1 MKNRLLKSRVL
12 LIITTMEKIQEGE
25 KTSFRVVKKNY
36 ESVSGRELQ
45 ESYEQDL
52 NKGLKREIVEV
63 YEAPREFVFGV
74 LYVLVGGKRAW
85 IFREA

>member
-12 LIITTMEKIQEGE
+12 LTITTMEKIQEGE

-63 YEAPREFVFGV
+63 HEAPHEFVFGV